1 MFSHKKKRSLIDTTC
16 GWMLD
21 IQNRV
26 GSGVAW
32 PMTSQH
38 RAFIELLEADEGDMT
53 FEEWKKAATNLM
65 RFHAMARNDIYD
77 FATCRVK
84 LDEEGHFLGDQAEW
98 EEVSR
103 EVADVRTLLHFYR
116 TDYGKEDE

>member
-1 MFSHKKKRSLIDTTC
+1 MIDTAC

-32 PMTSQH
+32 PLTSQH
-38 RAFIELLEADEGDMT
+38 RQFIELLEADEGDMT
-53 FEEWKKAATNLM
+53 FDEWRNAATMLM

-77 FATCRVK
+77 FATVRVK
-84 LDEEGHFLGDQAEW
+84 LDEEGHFLGEQAEW
-98 EEVSR
+98 IEVSR
-103 EVADVRTLLHFYR
+103 EEKDVRSLLHIYH